1 MFVVPTLET
10 YLILDSLTSNTW
22 SSAPLFFI
30 SFIPYF
36 LISNKILFYIEYIMK
51 RHSFNSLSIFFC
63 YCRLTFFSCA
73 YDFSATVKKN
83 KKKNKSRL
91 FILQYL
97 FYKNPISFFSRSHC
111 TKYGVFN
118 LENWKLHFLCSVFF
132 FLYVFYHPFLV
143 CVVTDTLWVLRFIK
157 CLHIF

>member
-36 LISNKILFYIEYIMK
+36 LISNKILLYIEYIMK
-51 RHSFNSLSIFFC
+51 RHSFNSLYFLLLLQSDVLFLCIW
-63 YCRLTFFSCA
+63 LFSN
-73 YDFSATVKKN
+73 S
-83 KKKNKSRL
+83 KKKKKKKKSRL
-91 FILQYL
+91 FILFYL

-111 TKYGVFN
+111 TKCGVFN